1 MDIDSPKPQQMPT
14 FASRS
19 ARPSLATRNS
29 KKSNQ
34 HNIVSK
40 LANSR
45 HLSIVQHSMHNMRES
60 SPRQQSPSL
69 RRLGNFAK
77 IDLSPARN
85 RDASPSQVSSAAKD
99 PPEPDAWGH
108 ISELDSEEDSGSD
121 SSRPDSDEEQPAP
134 QIDLEPR
141 LYEDQPAGRAL
152 ASGSQ
157 DGTKD

>member
-1 MDIDSPKPQQMPT
+1 MDIDSPKPQQMTT

-45 HLSIVQHSMHNMRES
+45 HLSIVQHIGRVRLLLPGGPESTPNQTLQLPSVHNSQES
-60 SPRQQSPSL
+60 SPRQQSPSP

-85 RDASPSQVSSAAKD
+85 RDASGAGVSERS
-99 PPEPDAWGH
+99 
-108 ISELDSEEDSGSD
+108 
-121 SSRPDSDEEQPAP
+121 
-134 QIDLEPR
+134 
-141 LYEDQPAGRAL
+141 
-152 ASGSQ
+152 
-157 DGTKD
+157 